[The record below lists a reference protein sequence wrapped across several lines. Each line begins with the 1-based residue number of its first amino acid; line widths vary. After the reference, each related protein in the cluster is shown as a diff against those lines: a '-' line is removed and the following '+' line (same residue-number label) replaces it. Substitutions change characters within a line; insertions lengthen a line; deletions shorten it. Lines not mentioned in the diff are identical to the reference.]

1 MENRA
6 GSGVANSVPEAAD
19 PRSAH
24 ILDVIGRSEVQAL
37 PRIEAEQGWVRASSA
52 QYVTCS

>member
-6 GSGVANSVPEAAD
+6 GCGVANSVPEAAD